1 MRGLA
6 PALAA
11 VAGVA
16 ATLAAVD
23 AGARTAAPSVA
34 ATCARTPLVVLF
46 WPHGHGA
53 LPALGFPG
61 SRTPHV
67 ELYRFAATRTY
78 RAANFVGSLQATG
91 RPVLR
96 CRGDA
101 SPLRSPS
108 RLRPWGTT
116 ARKRAVSCAFI
127 GAPTV
132 QLARLDGLWRV
143 RLLEG
148 ADTLVLEASL
158 SPVGGSTVGFTSSRC
173 RGGPTPG

>member
-16 ATLAAVD
+16 ATLVAVD
-23 AGARTAAPSVA
+23 AGASPAARSVS
-34 ATCARTPLVVLF
+34 ATCGRTSLVVLF

-53 LPALGFPG
+53 ISAIGFPS

-67 ELYRFAATRTY
+67 ELYRFDGSRTY
-78 RAANFVGSLQATG
+78 RPGNFVGSLDANG

-96 CRGDA
+96 CRGES
-101 SPLRSPS
+101 SPLQSPS
-108 RLRPWGTT
+108 RAPPWRTKGAKT
-116 ARKRAVSCAFI
+116 AVSCAFL
-127 GAPTV
+127 GPPTV
-132 QLARLDGLWRV
+132 QLARLDGLWRA
-143 RLLEG
+143 RLLERG
-148 ADTLVLEASL
+148 RNVVLEAAL

-173 RGGPTPG
+173 RAGPAPG

>member
-1 MRGLA
+1 M
-6 PALAA
+6 P
-11 VAGVA
+11 
-16 ATLAAVD
+16 
-23 AGARTAAPSVA
+23 AAPSVA
-34 ATCARTPLVVLF
+34 ASCGRTSLVVLF
-46 WPHGHGA
+46 WPHGHGP
-53 LPALGFPG
+53 LPALGFPS

-67 ELYRFAATRTY
+67 ELYRFAGSRTY
-78 RAANFVGSLQATG
+78 RAANFVGSLQANG

-101 SPLRSPS
+101 ARLRAPS
-108 RLRPWGTT
+108 RLRPWGTKG
-116 ARKRAVSCAFI
+116 RKTAVSCAFL

-148 ADTLVLEASL
+148 GDTLVLEAKL